1 MIDELK
7 EWLVENFID
16 FKFDEAQEIVEI
28 SGVGKFFIFD
38 SGEETVFDQDFEL
51 NLSAIET
58 DSDELMDEGL
68 ENTIYK
74 FGDMWY
80 YTSNDCEK
88 AEMNPLQS
96 VGKAFLEME
105 DDFTHLGVHGHR
117 ELLNGSGQYDDY
129 AKKAKFFGYKALGIC
144 EKNTLAGTL
153 IFQSSCKKHGI
164 KPILG
169 MSIDYI
175 VDEEKVGAKVYAKNE
190 IGWKNILN
198 ISNIINNENL
208 VEKAIESK
216 DLLRF
221 GEGIVFVFDKDNI
234 PTQDS
239 LSSYK
244 DAFDDTYYQID
255 TTEYS
260 SDKIDGH
267 YLSKT
272 KEYIDRFGR
281 KGLLKPILLSDS
293 YYVHNSDNVVKKYLN
308 MIDIG
313 ATHLQSKEQSFRPYE
328 YHFDKFEPLFKDGDL
343 GFFDKI
349 FDEAVENTMKV
360 AIQCDFEISMDFLNM
375 PEYEL
380 TNEEKT
386 KYKDKYELFN
396 AIVDSNWN
404 DRVPVGM
411 DDEYQD
417 RLDEEF
423 RVIDGNGFLDY
434 FLINWDWL
442 EYCRRS
448 NIYVGV
454 ARGSAGGSVL
464 SYLLGVTHID
474 PIKYNL
480 LFERFLNEGRLKKT
494 VKTKYVIA
502 TLGDGREIRI
512 KESKLIYIIRELD
525 NGYENLFINAEDL
538 REGDKIE
545 NEFVNKIEYIV
556 DEVVAA
562 GSPPDID
569 SDVESSGRQQV
580 KEYLEQRYG
589 KNRVFS
595 IGTFT
600 SLGIKSAIGDVA
612 RMMGINTQVVKTVT
626 KLVSQKEVNSGFG
639 FSDFFAKAMESE
651 MVKKFIF
658 DYPELLEVV
667 RVVMGNSKSPSIH
680 AAGVVITPKY
690 DKNGSLMNA
699 WDWTPM
705 KLHDDQMVSEWEGQW
720 IEASGL
726 LKLDLLGTTILDK
739 IHTVVKS
746 IKRETG
752 EDVDFHDIYTNRLS
766 DEKTYEIFQK
776 GFTQN
781 IFQFSGIKM
790 TKFIQSMEP
799 SCIDDII
806 AANAL
811 YRPATINLNYH
822 EDYVEMKHGRKKV
835 KYDWGMD
842 EITKDTYGI
851 MCLSRESNIT
861 TNSGIKKINNVS
873 IGDMVVTE
881 TGEWKEVEDVLDQGV
896 KQTYRIRTSFGEEL
910 VATADHKILT
920 QRGWVEVQN
929 LDIKKDIVKGQWM
942 YPQSNNGFGTIKDW
956 CVGLALADGYFG
968 KGTPTIACSDEI
980 FANKVKEIFDREFD
994 LNCRVYFNV
1003 RTWYCQ
1009 LSVVTGRSNGSFCK
1023 EFKANNFTNL
1033 LKSLDLFGKTKD
1045 KKFFPQ
1051 NSTLMTAIG
1060 FIEGDGCVA
1069 NGTIRLGYESMANGI
1084 FKLLQENK
1092 VHSSRY
1098 NNEAYCTGFD
1108 ASDARLKFLI
1118 KRNLDRRTNN
1128 RVVVPR
1134 QYLLDQKHK
1143 LNGYHK
1149 KNHTSS
1155 ALRRDLR
1162 FVSKT
1167 VCDNFGVDVEHVAWG
1182 LVLSVKEE
1190 VCERV
1195 YDLSVRDVH
1204 SFTSGGLVVHNCYQ
1218 EQSMVVVQKIGGFS
1232 LQESDDV
1239 RKAMGK
1245 KKKDLMESYR
1255 VKFIDGAVKN
1265 GCDELDAIKIWND
1278 IEQGAEYGFNRSHA
1292 AAYGLESYV
1301 TAYLKAHYPVH
1312 FYTMSLEFADDNTRP
1327 LIISEI
1333 YDDGRIEIA
1342 SPNVNTSGKS
1352 FVTDY
1357 QNNKIYWALNSIKM
1371 VGDVATQNIVNIRE
1385 ADGEYSGIDDFIKR
1399 TKGHKVI
1406 KTTIINLILSGAFD
1420 EVEDLS
1426 SIVGRFQLI
1435 KKFYVDHL
1443 GENVPEDKFP
1453 SDQILK
1459 SFFWNRLQN
1468 SLSGLGSIDYR
1479 GVYNQSGL
1487 KDKFKSLA
1495 YLKPEDFN
1503 LDSKRDKFFGF
1514 AATLVDIRI
1523 MNSKKTNIEFAKL
1536 TLQCNDKVFT
1546 CMVWMEQW
1554 AELGDSLKK
1563 NKGSIIVLN
1572 GRLAEDEYSGGNQLY
1587 THKKTAV
1594 KFF

>member
-7 EWLVENFID
+7 GWLVENFID

-28 SGVGKFFIFD
+28 SGAGKFFIFD
-38 SGEETVFDQDFEL
+38 SGEEPVFDQDFEL
-51 NLSAIET
+51 NLSAIDT

-68 ENTIYK
+68 GNTIYK

-117 ELLNGSGQYDDY
+117 ELLNGSGQYDEY

-175 VDEEKVGAKVYAKNE
+175 VDGEKVGAKVYAKNE

-216 DLLRF
+216 DLLGF

-244 DAFDDTYYQID
+244 DAFNDTYYQID

-267 YLSKT
+267 YLLKT

-328 YHFDKFEPLFKDGDL
+328 YHFDKFEPLFKDEDL

-386 KYKDKYELFN
+386 KYKDKYELFD

-404 DRVPVGM
+404 NRVPVGM

-494 VKTKYVIA
+494 VKTKYVVA

-538 REGDKIE
+538 REGDTIE
-545 NEFVNKIEYIV
+545 NEFVNKVEHIV
-556 DEVVAA
+556 DEVVTA

-580 KEYLEQRYG
+580 KEYLEERYG

-651 MVKKFIF
+651 IVKKFIF

-690 DKNGSLMNA
+690 DKHGSLMNA

-726 LKLDLLGTTILDK
+726 LKLDLLGVTILDK

-752 EDVDFHDIYTNRLS
+752 EDVDFHDIYTNRLN

-822 EDYVEMKHGRKKV
+822 EDYVEMKHGRKEV

-851 MCLSRESNIT
+851 
-861 TNSGIKKINNVS
+861 
-873 IGDMVVTE
+873 
-881 TGEWKEVEDVLDQGV
+881 
-896 KQTYRIRTSFGEEL
+896 L
-910 VATADHKILT
+910 V
-920 QRGWVEVQN
+920 
-929 LDIKKDIVKGQWM
+929 M
-942 YPQSNNGFGTIKDW
+942 
-956 CVGLALADGYFG
+956 
-968 KGTPTIACSDEI
+968 
-980 FANKVKEIFDREFD
+980 
-994 LNCRVYFNV
+994 
-1003 RTWYCQ
+1003 
-1009 LSVVTGRSNGSFCK
+1009 
-1023 EFKANNFTNL
+1023 
-1033 LKSLDLFGKTKD
+1033 
-1045 KKFFPQ
+1045 
-1051 NSTLMTAIG
+1051 
-1060 FIEGDGCVA
+1060 
-1069 NGTIRLGYESMANGI
+1069 
-1084 FKLLQENK
+1084 
-1092 VHSSRY
+1092 
-1098 NNEAYCTGFD
+1098 
-1108 ASDARLKFLI
+1108 
-1118 KRNLDRRTNN
+1118 
-1128 RVVVPR
+1128 
-1134 QYLLDQKHK
+1134 
-1143 LNGYHK
+1143 
-1149 KNHTSS
+1149 
-1155 ALRRDLR
+1155 
-1162 FVSKT
+1162 
-1167 VCDNFGVDVEHVAWG
+1167 
-1182 LVLSVKEE
+1182 
-1190 VCERV
+1190 
-1195 YDLSVRDVH
+1195 
-1204 SFTSGGLVVHNCYQ
+1204 Q
-1218 EQSMVVVQKIGGFS
+1218 EQSMMAVQKIGGFS
-1232 LQESDDV
+1232 LQEADDV

-1255 VKFIDGAVKN
+1255 TKFIDGAVKN

-1406 KTTIINLILSGAFD
+1406 KTAIINLILSGAFD

-1443 GENVPEDKFP
+1443 GESVPEDKFP
-1453 SDQILK
+1453 TDQILK

-1479 GVYNQSGL
+1479 GVYSQSGL

-1554 AELGDSLKK
+1554 AELGDIIKK